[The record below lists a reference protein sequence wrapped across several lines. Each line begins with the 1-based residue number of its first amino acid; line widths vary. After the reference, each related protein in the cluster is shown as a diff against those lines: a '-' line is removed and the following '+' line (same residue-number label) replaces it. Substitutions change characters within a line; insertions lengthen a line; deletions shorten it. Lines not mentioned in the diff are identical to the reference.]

1 MILLVAEKPSVANQH
16 YKPMLERIEGE
27 KFTQGDGCLIGKN
40 HCITWC
46 VGHLITLAPLDAYP
60 GFEGG
65 WRLSNLPLLPEKF
78 KLMEIE
84 STRKQLAVV
93 RDMMARA
100 DVLVNGADAGRE
112 GNLIFDLILDYTPDF
127 RKKQI
132 KRLWVNSYVAK
143 DLDKAWKNLED
154 ATERLNLSYAAR
166 LRQRADWMVG
176 LNATRAYTLT
186 AGRGKMI
193 SVGRVQTPTLN
204 LVVERDA
211 IVEQF
216 KELFYYSVVGTWKG
230 FQAQLLDDRRGSAGS
245 PTLTKD
251 ERGQRHPEQREG
263 SSEVIKADA
272 GTESGM
278 TAEARVT
285 AEAKGVIL
293 SEAQAKNPEK
303 NPELAEGT
311 AANGD
316 AGTESGMT
324 AEAKV
329 ATEAKVAADK
339 QSNLKVAIFEKESEA
354 NAVVERCSPPTEISI
369 AKIDVQ
375 QKKQFPQ
382 KPFDLTELQKEGNKR
397 FKYSAQQ
404 VLDCAQNLYEKK
416 LLTYPRTDSQYLP
429 DTMQQEAYA
438 LAQRLATPQEKS
450 VMRDGNENFVFIN
463 SSKVTDHF
471 AIIPTGEEPQNLP
484 EMEENIYKLAKERFV
499 QAWLK
504 PYVWSEM
511 EVLLEAAKNGDA
523 GPSASS
529 GTWAGSP
536 TLEIFRLK
544 LKRNEDLGFRAL
556 VKEDKKKGKKKGDSR
571 SEAGMTGDAA
581 AEGKG
586 DSDDITNIVET
597 FPEWNVGDHA
607 PFDSL
612 ELQKKKKSKPK
623 YFTEATL
630 LAAMKTAG
638 KQIENE
644 ELAEAMKERGLGT
657 PATQAGII
665 ETLKKRGF
673 IEAQKNYL
681 VSTQRGR
688 EVIALMDEKVKSPE
702 MTGEWE
708 FKLSQVEKGKLTPI
722 EFRDGIVNYVKELFE
737 HLHQKYAS
745 QFERETVTD
754 AIPCP
759 KCSSPLEIAPWGY
772 VCKNAECGFKAGHTI
787 AGRTL
792 SHAEMRTLLRTGKSD
807 LLSGFKSKKG
817 TTFSATLTLGDD
829 GNIGFEFSDDA
840 RAKTPTNYKC
850 PKCGKTL
857 LDSGNRLICE
867 GSDVTTSNNENS
879 DPTFTP
885 DTAPTCD
892 FVFYKTIA
900 GHVMSDEEIAELFNN
915 GTTQIISGFLTKK
928 GATFN
933 AKIVWDKDFKATFA
947 FENDG
952 HFHGTETKF
961 NCPLCKKKLEE
972 NKNAIFCPACNFT
985 LFKSVA
991 GKKLRVADIKALL
1004 TGGKTELLTGFKSKK
1019 GTEFDAYLKLG
1030 EDGRTNFE
1038 FVHRDLPC
1046 PCCGDQLRFR
1056 SGTTTQTPNGEVQ
1069 TLAAYVC
1076 MNPSCN
1082 YGIPKTFFQREFKDE
1097 EVETL
1102 LKNKS
1107 TPILEPFKKND
1118 TTFRAALELREGGK
1132 IAFNKLTVEVI
1143 EKKK

>member
-230 FQAQLLDDRRGSAGS
+230 FQAQCVLDERRE
-245 PTLTKD
+245 TKD
-251 ERGQRHPEQREG
+251 ERGD
-263 SSEVIKADA
+263 VK
-272 GTESGM
+272 
-278 TAEARVT
+278 
-285 AEAKGVIL
+285 
-293 SEAQAKNPEK
+293 
-303 NPELAEGT
+303 
-311 AANGD
+311 GD

-324 AEAKV
+324 VKNE
-329 ATEAKVAADK
+329 
-339 QSNLKVAIFEKESEA
+339 NLKVAIFEKEAEA

-438 LAQRLATPQEKS
+438 LAQKLATPQEQA
-450 VMRDGNENFVFIN
+450 VMRSVNENFVFIN

-471 AIIPTGEEPQNLP
+471 AIIPTGEVPQGLP

-504 PYVWSEM
+504 PYVWNEM
-511 EVLLEAAKNGDA
+511 EILLKGDGQGDSGSKA
-523 GPSASS
+523 GMTRESNVILNDSE
-529 GTWAGSP
+529 GSMGP
-536 TLEIFRLK
+536 IATLQGDKSDLFRLK
-544 LKRNEDLGFRAL
+544 LKQNEDLGFRAL
-556 VKEDKKKGKKKGDSR
+556 VKEDKKKPAKKKKGDSGEVPGQAR
-571 SEAGMTGDAA
+571 NDDTSES
-581 AEGKG
+581 GKG
-586 DSDDITNIVET
+586 DGDDITNIVET
-597 FPEWNVGDHA
+597 FPEWNVGDKN
-607 PFDSL
+607 PFDSI

-681 VSTQRGR
+681 VSTARGR

-737 HLHQKYAS
+737 HLRQKYGS
-745 QFERETVTD
+745 QFERETVTE

-772 VCKNAECGFKAGHTI
+772 VCKNSECGFKAGHTI

-792 SHAEMRTLLRTGKSD
+792 SHAEMATLLKNGKSD

-817 TTFSATLTLGDD
+817 TTFSATLTLGED

-840 RAKTPTNYKC
+840 RAKIPTAYKC

-867 GSDVTTSNNENS
+867 GSDVTTSNNENG
-879 DPTFTP
+879 DPTLTP

-900 GHVMSDEEIAELFNN
+900 GHIMTDEEIAELFNN
-915 GTTQIISGFLTKK
+915 GTTEIISGFLTKK
-928 GATFN
+928 GTQFS
-933 AKIVWDKDFKATFA
+933 AKIIWDKDFKATFA

-961 NCPLCKKKLEE
+961 SCPLCKKKLEE
-972 NKNAIFCPACNFT
+972 NKNAIFCPACNWT
-985 LFKSVA
+985 LFKSMA

-1004 TGGKTELLTGFKSKK
+1004 TDGKTELLTGFKSKK
-1019 GTEFDAYLKLG
+1019 GTEFDAYVKLG
-1030 EDGRTNFE
+1030 ADGRTSFE
-1038 FVHRDLPC
+1038 FVHRELPC

-1056 SGTTTQTPNGEVQ
+1056 SGITTQGANGETTK

-1076 MNPSCN
+1076 MNPACN
-1082 YGIPKTFFQREFKDE
+1082 YGIPKTFFQRDFTDE

-1143 EKKK
+1143 KKR

>member
-93 RDMMARA
+93 RDMMSKA

-127 RKKQI
+127 RKKQV

-230 FQAQLLDDRRGSAGS
+230 FQAQYVR
-245 PTLTKD
+245 D
-251 ERGQRHPEQREG
+251 EG
-263 SSEVIKADA
+263 
-272 GTESGM
+272 
-278 TAEARVT
+278 
-285 AEAKGVIL
+285 KG
-293 SEAQAKNPEK
+293 EEK
-303 NPELAEGT
+303 
-311 AANGD
+311 GD

-324 AEAKV
+324 AKNE
-329 ATEAKVAADK
+329 
-339 QSNLKVAIFEKESEA
+339 NLKVAIFEKEAEA

-438 LAQRLATPQEKS
+438 LAQKLATPQEQAIMRS
-450 VMRDGNENFVFIN
+450 VNENFVFIN
-463 SSKVTDHF
+463 SNKVTDHF
-471 AIIPTGEEPQNLP
+471 AIIPTGEVPQGLP

-504 PYVWSEM
+504 PYVWNEM
-511 EVLLEAAKNGDA
+511 EVILEAKDD
-523 GPSASS
+523 
-529 GTWAGSP
+529 
-536 TLEIFRLK
+536 LFRLK
-544 LKRNEDLGFRAL
+544 LKQNEDLGFRAL
-556 VKEDKKKGKKKGDSR
+556 VKEEKKKSTKKKKGDSGT
-571 SEAGMTGDAA
+571 EAGMTSANDDS
-581 AEGKG
+581 KG
-586 DSDDITNIVET
+586 DGDDITNIVES
-597 FPEWNVGDHA
+597 FPEWNVGDKN
-607 PFDSL
+607 PFDSI

-681 VSTQRGR
+681 VSTARGR

-737 HLHQKYAS
+737 HLRQKYGS
-745 QFERETVTD
+745 QFERETVTE

-792 SHAEMRTLLRTGKSD
+792 SHAEMATLLKNGKSD

-817 TTFSATLTLGDD
+817 TTFSASLTLGED

-840 RAKTPTNYKC
+840 RAKIPTAYKC

-867 GSDVTTSNNENS
+867 GSDVTTSNNKNG
-879 DPTFTP
+879 DPTLTP

-900 GHVMSDEEIAELFNN
+900 GHIMTDEEIAELFNN
-915 GTTQIISGFLTKK
+915 GTTEIISGFLTKK
-928 GATFN
+928 GTQFS
-933 AKIVWDKDFKATFA
+933 AKIIWNKDFKATFA

-972 NKNAIFCPACNFT
+972 NKNAIFCPTCNFT
-985 LFKSVA
+985 LFKSMA

-1004 TGGKTELLTGFKSKK
+1004 TDGKTELLTGFKSKK
-1019 GTEFDAYLKLG
+1019 GTEFDAYVKLG
-1030 EDGRTNFE
+1030 TDGRTSFE

-1056 SGTTTQTPNGEVQ
+1056 SGITTQGANGETTK

-1076 MNPSCN
+1076 MNPACN
-1082 YGIPKTFFQREFKDE
+1082 YGIPKTFFQRDFTDE

-1143 EKKK
+1143 SKK

>member
-230 FQAQLLDDRRGSAGS
+230 FQAQLLDERRE
-245 PTLTKD
+245 TKD

-263 SSEVIKADA
+263 SSEVIKGDSGSEA
-272 GTESGM
+272 GM
-278 TAEARVT
+278 TTQEIA
-285 AEAKGVIL
+285 
-293 SEAQAKNPEK
+293 S
-303 NPELAEGT
+303 
-311 AANGD
+311 GD
-316 AGTESGMT
+316 TPPRNDKSAPS
-324 AEAKV
+324 
-329 ATEAKVAADK
+329 DK
-339 QSNLKVAIFEKESEA
+339 QSNLKVAIFEKEADA

-369 AKIDVQ
+369 AKIDIQ

-511 EVLLEAAKNGDA
+511 EVLLEAGNEKGDA
-523 GPSASS
+523 APEQVRGDKES
-529 GTWAGSP
+529 GMTAEARVSP
-536 TLEIFRLK
+536 ELFRLK

-556 VKEDKKKGKKKGDSR
+556 VKEEKKKGKKKGDSR
-571 SEAGMTGDAA
+571 SEAGMTSDAKGA
-581 AEGKG
+581 DADGKG
-586 DSDDITNIVET
+586 DGDDITNIVET
-597 FPEWNVGDHA
+597 FPEWNLGDHA

-737 HLHQKYAS
+737 HLRQKYGS

-772 VCKNAECGFKAGHTI
+772 VCKNEECGFKAGHTI

-867 GSDVTTSNNENS
+867 GSDVTTSNNENG
-879 DPTFTP
+879 DPTLTP

-900 GHVMSDEEIAELFNN
+900 GHVMSDTEIAELFSN
-915 GTTQIISGFLTKK
+915 GTTEIISGFLTKK
-928 GATFN
+928 GTTFN
-933 AKIVWDKDFKATFA
+933 AKVVWDKDFKTTFA

-972 NKNAIFCPACNFT
+972 NKNAIFCPACNWT

-1004 TGGKTELLTGFKSKK
+1004 TDGKTELLTGFKSKK

-1076 MNPSCN
+1076 MNPACN
-1082 YGIPKTFFQREFKDE
+1082 YGIPKTFFKRDFSDE

-1143 EKKK
+1143 KKG

>member
-93 RDMMARA
+93 RDMMSKA

-127 RKKQI
+127 RKKQV

-230 FQAQLLDDRRGSAGS
+230 FQAQYVRN
-245 PTLTKD
+245 
-251 ERGQRHPEQREG
+251 EG
-263 SSEVIKADA
+263 KGEEKGDA
-272 GTESGM
+272 GTVSGM
-278 TAEARVT
+278 TA
-285 AEAKGVIL
+285 
-293 SEAQAKNPEK
+293 KNE
-303 NPELAEGT
+303 
-311 AANGD
+311 
-316 AGTESGMT
+316 
-324 AEAKV
+324 
-329 ATEAKVAADK
+329 
-339 QSNLKVAIFEKESEA
+339 NLKVAIFEKEAEA
-354 NAVVERCSPPTEISI
+354 NEVVERCSPPTEISI

-438 LAQRLATPQEKS
+438 LAQKLATPQEQA
-450 VMRDGNENFVFIN
+450 VMRSVNENFVFIN

-471 AIIPTGEEPQNLP
+471 AIIPTGEVPQGLP

-504 PYVWSEM
+504 PYVWNEM
-511 EVLLEAAKNGDA
+511 EVILEAKDD
-523 GPSASS
+523 
-529 GTWAGSP
+529 
-536 TLEIFRLK
+536 LFRLK
-544 LKRNEDLGFRAL
+544 LKQNEDLGFRAL
-556 VKEDKKKGKKKGDSR
+556 VKEEKKKPAKKKKGDAGA
-571 SEAGMTGDAA
+571 EAGASANDDS
-581 AEGKG
+581 KG
-586 DSDDITNIVET
+586 DGDDITNIVET
-597 FPEWNVGDHA
+597 FPKWNVGDKN
-607 PFDSL
+607 PFDSI

-681 VSTQRGR
+681 VSTARGR

-737 HLHQKYAS
+737 HLHQKYGS
-745 QFERETVTD
+745 QFERETVTE

-792 SHAEMRTLLRTGKSD
+792 SHAEMATLLKNGKSD

-817 TTFSATLTLGDD
+817 TTFSATLTLGED

-840 RAKTPTNYKC
+840 RAKIPTAYKC

-867 GSDVTTSNNENS
+867 GSDVTTSNNENG
-879 DPTFTP
+879 DPTLTP

-900 GHVMSDEEIAELFNN
+900 GHIMTDEEIAELFNN
-915 GTTQIISGFLTKK
+915 GTTEIISGFLTKK
-928 GATFN
+928 GTQFS

-947 FENDG
+947 FKNDG

-985 LFKSVA
+985 LFKSMA

-1004 TGGKTELLTGFKSKK
+1004 TDGKTELLTGFKSKK
-1019 GTEFDAYLKLG
+1019 GTEFDAYVKLG
-1030 EDGRTNFE
+1030 ADGRTSFE

-1056 SGTTTQTPNGEVQ
+1056 SGITTQGANGDPPK

-1076 MNPSCN
+1076 MNPACN

-1118 TTFRAALELREGGK
+1118 TTFRAALELREDGK

-1143 EKKK
+1143 KKG

>member
-93 RDMMARA
+93 RDMMSKA

-230 FQAQLLDDRRGSAGS
+230 FQAQCVLDERRE
-245 PTLTKD
+245 TKD
-251 ERGQRHPEQREG
+251 ERGDVKG
-263 SSEVIKADA
+263 DA
-272 GTESGM
+272 GTVSGM
-278 TAEARVT
+278 TA
-285 AEAKGVIL
+285 K
-293 SEAQAKNPEK
+293 
-303 NPELAEGT
+303 
-311 AANGD
+311 
-316 AGTESGMT
+316 TE
-324 AEAKV
+324 
-329 ATEAKVAADK
+329 
-339 QSNLKVAIFEKESEA
+339 NLKVAIFEKEADA
-354 NAVVERCSPPTEISI
+354 NAVVERCNPPTEISI

-438 LAQRLATPQEKS
+438 LAQKLATPQEQA
-450 VMRDGNENFVFIN
+450 VMRSVNENFVFIN

-471 AIIPTGEEPQNLP
+471 AIIPTGEVPQGLP

-504 PYVWSEM
+504 PYVWNEM
-511 EVLLEAAKNGDA
+511 EVILEAKDD
-523 GPSASS
+523 
-529 GTWAGSP
+529 
-536 TLEIFRLK
+536 LFRLK
-544 LKRNEDLGFRAL
+544 LKQNEDLGFRAL
-556 VKEDKKKGKKKGDSR
+556 VKEEKKKSTKKKKGDAGT
-571 SEAGMTGDAA
+571 EAGMTGANAGDDS
-581 AEGKG
+581 KG
-586 DSDDITNIVET
+586 DGEDITNIVET
-597 FPEWNVGDHA
+597 FPEWNVGDKN
-607 PFDSL
+607 PFDSI

-681 VSTQRGR
+681 VSTARGR

-737 HLHQKYAS
+737 HLRQKYGS
-745 QFERETVTD
+745 QFERETVTE

-792 SHAEMRTLLRTGKSD
+792 SHAEMATLLKNGKSD

-817 TTFSATLTLGDD
+817 TTFSATLTLGED

-840 RAKTPTNYKC
+840 RAKIPTAYKC

-857 LDSGNRLICE
+857 FDSGNRLICE
-867 GSDVTTSNNENS
+867 GSDVTTSNNENGN
-879 DPTFTP
+879 PTLTP

-900 GHVMSDEEIAELFNN
+900 GHIMTDEEIAELFNN
-915 GTTQIISGFLTKK
+915 GTTEIISGFLTKK
-928 GATFN
+928 GTQFS

-985 LFKSVA
+985 LFKSMA

-1004 TGGKTELLTGFKSKK
+1004 TDGKTELLTGFKSKK
-1019 GTEFDAYLKLG
+1019 GTEFDAYVKLG
-1030 EDGRTNFE
+1030 TDGRTSFE

-1056 SGTTTQTPNGEVQ
+1056 SGITTQGANGETTK

-1076 MNPSCN
+1076 MNPACN
-1082 YGIPKTFFQREFKDE
+1082 YGIPKTFFQRDFTDE

-1143 EKKK
+1143 KKG

>member
-230 FQAQLLDDRRGSAGS
+230 YQAQLLDDRRGSAGS

-272 GTESGM
+272 GT
-278 TAEARVT
+278 A
-285 AEAKGVIL
+285 
-293 SEAQAKNPEK
+293 
-303 NPELAEGT
+303 
-311 AANGD
+311 
-316 AGTESGMT
+316 SGMT

-329 ATEAKVAADK
+329 ATEAKAAADK
-339 QSNLKVAIFEKESEA
+339 QSNLKVAIFEKEADA

-369 AKIDVQ
+369 AKIDIQ

-450 VMRDGNENFVFIN
+450 VMRGGNENFIFIN

-511 EVLLEAAKNGDA
+511 EILLEAAKNGDSRSEA
-523 GPSASS
+523 GMTSEASVASAGASE
-529 GTWAGSP
+529 
-536 TLEIFRLK
+536 LFRLK

-556 VKEDKKKGKKKGDSR
+556 VKEEKKKGKKKGDSR

-586 DSDDITNIVET
+586 DGDDITNIVET

-737 HLHQKYAS
+737 HLRQKYGS

-857 LDSGNRLICE
+857 LDSGNRLVCE
-867 GSDVTTSNNENS
+867 GSDVTTSNNENG
-879 DPTFTP
+879 DPTLTP

-900 GHVMSDEEIAELFNN
+900 GHVMTDEEIAELFSN

-928 GATFN
+928 GTTFN
-933 AKIVWDKDFKATFA
+933 AKVVWDKDFKATFA

-985 LFKSVA
+985 LFKTVA

-1030 EDGRTNFE
+1030 EDGRTSFE

-1046 PCCGDQLRFR
+1046 PICGDQLRFR

-1076 MNPSCN
+1076 MNPACN

-1132 IAFNKLTVEVI
+1132 LAFNKLTVEVI

>member
-1 MILLVAEKPSVANQH
+1 
-16 YKPMLERIEGE
+16 
-27 KFTQGDGCLIGKN
+27 
-40 HCITWC
+40 
-46 VGHLITLAPLDAYP
+46 
-60 GFEGG
+60 
-65 WRLSNLPLLPEKF
+65 
-78 KLMEIE
+78 
-84 STRKQLAVV
+84 
-93 RDMMARA
+93 
-100 DVLVNGADAGRE
+100 
-112 GNLIFDLILDYTPDF
+112 
-127 RKKQI
+127 
-132 KRLWVNSYVAK
+132 
-143 DLDKAWKNLED
+143 
-154 ATERLNLSYAAR
+154 
-166 LRQRADWMVG
+166 
-176 LNATRAYTLT
+176 
-186 AGRGKMI
+186 
-193 SVGRVQTPTLN
+193 
-204 LVVERDA
+204 
-211 IVEQF
+211 
-216 KELFYYSVVGTWKG
+216 
-230 FQAQLLDDRRGSAGS
+230 
-245 PTLTKD
+245 
-251 ERGQRHPEQREG
+251 
-263 SSEVIKADA
+263 
-272 GTESGM
+272 M
-278 TAEARVT
+278 TS
-285 AEAKGVIL
+285 EAKSVIL
-293 SEAQAKNPEK
+293 SEAQAKSK
-303 NPELAEGT
+303 DLG
-311 AANGD
+311 
-316 AGTESGMT
+316 
-324 AEAKV
+324 
-329 ATEAKVAADK
+329 
-339 QSNLKVAIFEKESEA
+339 SNLKVAIFEKEAEA

-438 LAQRLATPQEKS
+438 LAQKLATPQEKS
-450 VMRDGNENFVFIN
+450 VMRSVNENFIFIN

-471 AIIPTGEEPQNLP
+471 AIIPTGEVPQGLP

-504 PYVWSEM
+504 PYVWNEM
-511 EVLLEAAKNGDA
+511 EVILEAKDD
-523 GPSASS
+523 
-529 GTWAGSP
+529 
-536 TLEIFRLK
+536 LFRLK
-544 LKRNEDLGFRAL
+544 LKQNEDLGFRAL
-556 VKEDKKKGKKKGDSR
+556 VKEEKKKPAKKKKGDAGTESGMT
-571 SEAGMTGDAA
+571 SEAKGAD

-586 DSDDITNIVET
+586 DGDDITNIVET
-597 FPEWNVGDHA
+597 FPEWNLGDHA

-737 HLHQKYAS
+737 HLRQKYGS
-745 QFERETVTD
+745 QFERETVTE

-792 SHAEMRTLLRTGKSD
+792 SHAEMATLLKTGKSD
-807 LLSGFKSKKG
+807 LLSSFKSKKG

-867 GSDVTTSNNENS
+867 GSDVTTSNNENG
-879 DPTFTP
+879 DPTLTP

-900 GHVMSDEEIAELFNN
+900 GHVMSDTEIAELFSN
-915 GTTQIISGFLTKK
+915 GTTEIISGFLTKK
-928 GATFN
+928 GTTFN
-933 AKIVWDKDFKATFA
+933 AKVVWDKDFKATFA

-972 NKNAIFCPACNFT
+972 NKNAIFCPSCNFT

-1030 EDGRTNFE
+1030 KDGRTNFE

-1076 MNPSCN
+1076 MNPACN
-1082 YGIPKTFFQREFKDE
+1082 YGIPKTFFKRDFSDE

-1143 EKKK
+1143 KKG

>member
-251 ERGQRHPEQREG
+251 ERGDKGKSKEEKQTSQDVIP
-263 SSEVIKADA
+263 SE
-272 GTESGM
+272 
-278 TAEARVT
+278 
-285 AEAKGVIL
+285 
-293 SEAQAKNPEK
+293 AKNP
-303 NPELAEGT
+303 G
-311 AANGD
+311 G
-316 AGTESGMT
+316 
-324 AEAKV
+324 
-329 ATEAKVAADK
+329 
-339 QSNLKVAIFEKESEA
+339 NLKVAIFEKEADA

-369 AKIDVQ
+369 AKIDIQ

-438 LAQRLATPQEKS
+438 LAQKLATPQEKS
-450 VMRDGNENFVFIN
+450 VMRGSNENFVFIN

-511 EVLLEAAKNGDA
+511 EILLETAKNGDA
-523 GPSASS
+523 APSPFADHDHIRAEALS
-529 GTWAGSP
+529 GQREQVQGDKESGMTNA
-536 TLEIFRLK
+536 EIFRLK

-556 VKEDKKKGKKKGDSR
+556 AKETKDERRKTKGKKNDNDTADNKGD
-571 SEAGMTGDAA
+571 G
-581 AEGKG
+581 
-586 DSDDITNIVET
+586 DDITNIVET

-612 ELQKKKKSKPK
+612 ELQKKKK
-623 YFTEATL
+623 
-630 LAAMKTAG
+630 
-638 KQIENE
+638 KQAQVLYRSNAPCRNENGGQ
-644 ELAEAMKERGLGT
+644 ANRERRT
-657 PATQAGII
+657 C
-665 ETLKKRGF
+665 R
-673 IEAQKNYL
+673 
-681 VSTQRGR
+681 S
-688 EVIALMDEKVKSPE
+688 
-702 MTGEWE
+702 
-708 FKLSQVEKGKLTPI
+708 
-722 EFRDGIVNYVKELFE
+722 
-737 HLHQKYAS
+737 H
-745 QFERETVTD
+745 ERTR
-754 AIPCP
+754 
-759 KCSSPLEIAPWGY
+759 SR
-772 VCKNAECGFKAGHTI
+772 NAGH
-787 AGRTL
+787 ASR
-792 SHAEMRTLLRTGKSD
+792 H
-807 LLSGFKSKKG
+807 
-817 TTFSATLTLGDD
+817 
-829 GNIGFEFSDDA
+829 
-840 RAKTPTNYKC
+840 
-850 PKCGKTL
+850 
-857 LDSGNRLICE
+857 
-867 GSDVTTSNNENS
+867 
-879 DPTFTP
+879 
-885 DTAPTCD
+885 
-892 FVFYKTIA
+892 
-900 GHVMSDEEIAELFNN
+900 H
-915 GTTQIISGFLTKK
+915 
-928 GATFN
+928 
-933 AKIVWDKDFKATFA
+933 
-947 FENDG
+947 
-952 HFHGTETKF
+952 
-961 NCPLCKKKLEE
+961 
-972 NKNAIFCPACNFT
+972 
-985 LFKSVA
+985 
-991 GKKLRVADIKALL
+991 
-1004 TGGKTELLTGFKSKK
+1004 
-1019 GTEFDAYLKLG
+1019 
-1030 EDGRTNFE
+1030 
-1038 FVHRDLPC
+1038 
-1046 PCCGDQLRFR
+1046 
-1056 SGTTTQTPNGEVQ
+1056 
-1069 TLAAYVC
+1069 
-1076 MNPSCN
+1076 
-1082 YGIPKTFFQREFKDE
+1082 
-1097 EVETL
+1097 
-1102 LKNKS
+1102 
-1107 TPILEPFKKND
+1107 
-1118 TTFRAALELREGGK
+1118 
-1132 IAFNKLTVEVI
+1132 
-1143 EKKK
+1143 